1 MKWALL
7 ILGILLVLMGGV
19 WVLQGSHVLTQGS
32 MAGKSQWTVIG
43 AVVGAAGIV
52 LVILGATRRKA
63 KSG

>member
-1 MKWALL
+1 MKWVLL

-43 AVVGAAGIV
+43 AVVGVVGIV

-63 KSG
+63 KAG

>member
-1 MKWALL
+1 MKWVLL

-43 AVVGAAGIV
+43 AVVGVVGIV

-63 KSG
+63 KTT